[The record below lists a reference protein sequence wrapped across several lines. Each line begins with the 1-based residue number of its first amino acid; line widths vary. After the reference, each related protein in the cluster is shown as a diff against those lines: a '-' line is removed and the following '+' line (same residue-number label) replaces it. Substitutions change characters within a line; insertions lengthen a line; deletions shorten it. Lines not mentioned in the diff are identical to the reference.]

1 MIEKFLNDLLRKSR
15 SFDVVIQCG
24 VPRSLRIQRG
34 FMKGSQFAAQSL
46 VVFCT
51 AVLFGCASQLGEV
64 YKRTEAIPSGKTLI
78 YIYRIP
84 TFAGGIYPVGIDVN
98 GKEITSLS
106 EGAYFPYLSDP
117 GEVEVSTKMA
127 IARGDAVTV
136 DGKAG
141 QVLYLEV
148 WVRQGGLIGQAAII
162 KVSKERGEEKL
173 LEARRVLDKKL
184 SK

>member
-1 MIEKFLNDLLRKSR
+1 MVL
-15 SFDVVIQCG
+15 
-24 VPRSLRIQRG
+24 
-34 FMKGSQFAAQSL
+34 MKGRPFVAQSL
-46 VVFCT
+46 VVVCA
-51 AVLFGCASQLGEV
+51 AVLFGCGGPLGEV
-64 YKRTEAIPSGKTLI
+64 YKRTEAIPSGKTLT

-84 TFAGGIYPVGIDVN
+84 AFVGGIYPVGIYVN

-106 EGAYFPYLSDP
+106 EGTYYPYISDP

-141 QVLYLEV
+141 QVYYLEV
-148 WVRQGGLIGQAAII
+148 WARSGGFSMQAAII

-173 LEARRVLDKKL
+173 LETRRVVDKKP
-184 SK
+184 